1 MPSEGRDQPLRRI
14 MVRGSF
20 IQTIRLQRSCEVDG
34 RAVGIEWGLDFNK
47 AIENSGVVI
56 IVGYGAREAIGSAA

>member
-1 MPSEGRDQPLRRI
+1 MPSEGRDHPLRSVL
-14 MVRGSF
+14 VRSSF
-20 IQTIRLQRSCEVDG
+20 IQTIRLQRSGEVDG

-47 AIENSGVVI
+47 AIENSGVVL

>member
-14 MVRGSF
+14 MVRSSF
-20 IQTIRLQRSCEVDG
+20 IQTIRLQRSGEVDG

-47 AIENSGVVI
+47 PIENSGVVV
-56 IVGYGAREAIGSAA
+56 IVGYDAREAVGSAA

>member
-1 MPSEGRDQPLRRI
+1 MPSEGRDHPLRRV
-14 MVRGSF
+14 MVRSSF
-20 IQTIRLQRSCEVDG
+20 IQTIRLQRRVDG

-47 AIENSGVVI
+47 AIENSGVVV

>member
-1 MPSEGRDQPLRRI
+1 MPSGGRDQPLRRV
-14 MVRGSF
+14 MVRCSF

-34 RAVGIEWGLDFNK
+34 RTVGIEWGLDFNK
-47 AIENSGVVI
+47 AIENSGVVV